1 MYCGNCGHPNEDG
14 AKFCE
19 NCGSRLDNDSNNKL
33 ENNQEDTQKLRAVR
47 DNQEKSDNYYK
58 NERLDNQKSQ
68 EYKTQNQENQ
78 KTYTKDNKSSSSF
91 DIKKI
96 LLIAL
101 LVICL
106 LGLIGAAVFNFLP
119 TDKEKSTDIVTS
131 DQLSN
136 DGSSQ
141 DKDETRDFESDLSRA
156 KSLIDS
162 GDYEGAINILKT
174 IPENEKEGYEKA
186 QNLLGQ
192 AEEKIVDQL
201 VEVFNSGDYE
211 KAEKLS
217 SRYMELLPKSNDI
230 AVVND
235 RSKEELKKAE
245 KENNKEKTVEER
257 KSELSKNYDMD
268 NIIYNDQ
275 WDKNGNPSYVEFYK
289 PEDFIGKDLTVDIS
303 AGQLKEAPDI
313 NSARIGQ
320 VERGEVVH
328 PTKAQSDGTR
338 YWLYI
343 GKGWV
348 SSKLITG
355 EFHKE

>member
-19 NCGSRLDNDSNNKL
+19 NCGSKL
-33 ENNQEDTQKLRAVR
+33 VNTPAKEDKKDQEDTQKLKPVK
-47 DNQEKSDNYYK
+47 D
-58 NERLDNQKSQ
+58 
-68 EYKTQNQENQ
+68 EYKRPEEAYRNNRDYEKKVDERPLAYSKENAQNVNQ
-78 KTYTKDNKSSSSF
+78 RDPKSSF
-91 DIKKI
+91 DIKKV
-96 LLIAL
+96 LIIVLVVISLAALIVWAKNFL
-101 LVICL
+101 LV
-106 LGLIGAAVFNFLP
+106 
-119 TDKEKSTDIVTS
+119 DKEDSTATVTTSEALSSEEDVDYDKKLS
-131 DQLSN
+131 D
-136 DGSSQ
+136 
-141 DKDETRDFESDLSRA
+141 A
-156 KSLIDS
+156 KNLIEN
-162 GDYEGAINILKT
+162 GDYEGAINILKA
-174 IPENEKEGYEKA
+174 IPDSDKKAYDKA
-186 QNLLGQ
+186 QNLLAQ
-192 AEEKIVDQL
+192 TEERMVDQL

-235 RSKEELKKAE
+235 RSKEELKKQE
-245 KENNKEKTVEER
+245 EENNKEKSVEER
-257 KSELSKNYDMD
+257 KADLSKNYDMN
-268 NIIYNDQ
+268 NIIYYDL
-275 WDKNGNPSYVEFYK
+275 WDKNGNPSYVEFYR